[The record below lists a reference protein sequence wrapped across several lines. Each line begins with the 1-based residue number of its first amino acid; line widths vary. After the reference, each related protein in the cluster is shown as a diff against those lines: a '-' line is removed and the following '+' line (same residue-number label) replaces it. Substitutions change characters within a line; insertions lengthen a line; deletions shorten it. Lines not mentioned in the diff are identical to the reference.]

1 MILFYT
7 HQYNKHIEG
16 LIVCEREGEREIAW
30 HMDSLAGWHITCL
43 FLFAFFKYQVILG
56 IDDKDAFTKHVHMKL
71 H

>member
-43 FLFAFFKYQVILG
+43 FLFAFFKY
-56 IDDKDAFTKHVHMKL
+56 
-71 H
+71 